1 MKLVYLIT
9 RVCGDL
15 MILLP
20 LSFII
25 GAVYLGLTSDGNDT
39 FHRMVILIL
48 SGNLMLP
55 IAWKLRFDRE
65 SF

>member
-1 MKLVYLIT
+1 MKLVYLIS

-25 GAVYLGLTSDGNDT
+25 VAVYLGLTSDGNDT
-39 FHRMVILIL
+39 YHRMIILFL
-48 SGNLMLP
+48 CGNLMLP
-55 IAWKLRFDRE
+55 SAWKLRFDRE